1 MSVEQ
6 LVAWLND
13 AHAMESGLIPLLQH
27 HANDARAAMPDA
39 AVRLDQHVVE
49 TRLHVDRI
57 EQCLQELD
65 ATPSKSKSTFWST
78 LGGGAERTATGIF
91 SDPQVKNALLAHGA
105 EQLEIGC
112 YRAIMAAARRLGE
125 HRVADLCELNLRED
139 EAMALWLRDHI
150 SRVVT
155 RAIGLS
161 V

>member
-13 AHAMESGLIPLLQH
+13 AHAMESGLIPVLQS
-27 HANDARAAMPDA
+27 HANDARAVLPDA

-57 EQCLQELD
+57 EQCLQELRAAPAK
-65 ATPSKSKSTFWST
+65 ATSTFWST
-78 LGGGAERTATGIF
+78 PGGVERTTTGIF
-91 SDPQVKNALLAHGA
+91 SDAQVRNALVAHGA

-112 YRAIMAAARRLGE
+112 YRAIMAAARQLGQQ
-125 HRVADLCELNLRED
+125 RVADLCELNLRED

-150 SRVVT
+150 QHVAK
-155 RAIGLS
+155 RAFGLT